1 MNFAASKHICK
12 DEEMLDTLKIDGE
25 FNHFKLENS
34 RKIKVEGTRSVKMKL
49 HDGTIQTFSNV
60 RFVPSCVVNMILM
73 WEITSQ
79 GTSMLAQS
87 TDVRCTRVNTWCCN
101 DRKIKVTFAIW
112 KP

>member
-49 HDGTIQTFSNV
+49 HDGTIQDLQV
-60 RFVPSCVVNMILM
+60 Q
-73 WEITSQ
+73 Q
-79 GTSMLAQS
+79 GPDPALE
-87 TDVRCTRVNTWCCN
+87 D
-101 DRKIKVTFAIW
+101 
-112 KP
+112 